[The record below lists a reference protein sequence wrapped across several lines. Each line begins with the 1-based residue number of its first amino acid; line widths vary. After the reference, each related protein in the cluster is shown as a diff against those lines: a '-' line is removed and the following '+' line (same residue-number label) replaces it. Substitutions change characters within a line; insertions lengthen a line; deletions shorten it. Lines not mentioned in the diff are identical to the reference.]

1 MAAEERLL
9 SRHEFLLGQ
18 QAPICLSKLSS
29 VNIFP
34 ATYDHNKNDE
44 SVVKY
49 FINDSISANPVSPGV
64 STA

>member
-1 MAAEERLL
+1 LKYL
-9 SRHEFLLGQ
+9 IFIFLFFIILLGQ

-34 ATYDHNKNDE
+34 VAYDYNKNDE
-44 SVVKY
+44 PIVKY
-49 FINDSISANPVSPGV
+49 FINDSISANPDSPRV